1 MSTSKLLF
9 PMRSIGYI
17 MAGESNEG
25 KILIYLNEPGKKLSF
40 FDGDSFL

>member
-17 MAGESNEG
+17 MAGEKNTQKRRE
-25 KILIYLNEPGKKLSF
+25 KHRVRKERFYDKLWPVV
-40 FDGDSFL
+40 